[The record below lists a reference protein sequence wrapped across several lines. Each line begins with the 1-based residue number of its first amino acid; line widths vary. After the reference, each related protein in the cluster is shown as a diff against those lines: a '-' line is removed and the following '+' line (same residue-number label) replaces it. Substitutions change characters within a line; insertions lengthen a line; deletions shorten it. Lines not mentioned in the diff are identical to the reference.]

1 MIPERPVI
9 ERRILAALDASPP
22 RIPVLLGGCG
32 SGRTSL
38 LLRLS
43 HVFGS
48 NGSQY
53 LDVERAASTPEGFY
67 ASIADNSPYR
77 LSANH
82 HGPDRQVAAA
92 PRARNPREAFDSL
105 LRFFREAHSAD
116 GRTPVFLIDELLELR
131 TFESFPGLR
140 GIQRELIDSLAT
152 SANRFVVSTRY
163 TTRAHR
169 LLRDAPERFE
179 VIHVPALSP
188 AEVSL
193 ALRAQEVGHD
203 DAERIELGRMVHV
216 LTDGRPAYVRAVA
229 TALRSMDGASSG
241 DPVSALASELSVNA
255 HLSLV
260 CRFSYELRLHRAR
273 GYGALKAILQVLAED
288 EPLTLTEIAHR
299 LSRTPGSTKDYLTW
313 LEDVDLINVRHKH
326 YSYADPLLRLW
337 VRLHC
342 RPTPPTDADL
352 SREVQEYAVS
362 RLPYIKPTAPFR
374 ARQDAGDETTRDA
387 EGVEAAAE
395 KEAWSIIEID

>member
-9 ERRILAALDASPP
+9 ERRILAALDANPP

-38 LLRLS
+38 LLRVG
-43 HVFGS
+43 HIFREQ
-48 NGSQY
+48 GSQY
-53 LDVERAASTPEGFY
+53 LDIERAASTPEGFY
-67 ASIADNSPYR
+67 ASITRGSPY
-77 LSANH
+77 SVTTSH
-82 HGPDRQVAAA
+82 HAADGQQA
-92 PRARNPREAFDSL
+92 TQPRPHTAREAFDCL
-105 LRFFREAHSAD
+105 LAFFRDARSPD
-116 GRTPVFLIDELLELR
+116 GRTPVFLIDELLEVR

-140 GIQRELIDSLAT
+140 GIQRELIEVMAT
-152 SANRFVVSTRY
+152 SSSRFVVSTRY

-169 LLRDAPERFE
+169 LLRDAPGRFE

-188 AEVSL
+188 SEVSE
-193 ALRAQEVGHD
+193 ALRIHEVGHD
-203 DAERIELGRMVHV
+203 DAERIELGRVIHV
-216 LTDGRPAYVRAVA
+216 LTDGRPAYVQAIA
-229 TALRSMDGASSG
+229 LALRTMDGASSG
-241 DPVSALASELSVNA
+241 DPVSALAAELSAGA

-260 CRFSYELRLHRAR
+260 CRFCYELRLHRAR

-299 LSRTPGSTKDYLTW
+299 LRRTPGSTKDYLTW
-313 LEDVDLINVRHKH
+313 LEDVDLVSAQHKR
-326 YSYADPLLRLW
+326 YSYGDPLLRLW

-362 RLPYIKPTAPFR
+362 RLPYMEQAVTSGSRPE
-374 ARQDAGDETTRDA
+374 QSE
-387 EGVEAAAE
+387 EAATHNVAAE
-395 KEAWSIIEID
+395 KAWSIIEID